1 MKRDELGDLFGFL
14 SVAEERSFTRA
25 AARLGTSQSSLS
37 HTIRRLEER
46 MGVRL
51 LTRTTRNVAP
61 TEAGEQLVETLRP
74 AFSDIQTRLDSMS
87 ALRQKP
93 AGNIRITSSRHAS
106 ETILMPAVM
115 QLMAAHPDVK
125 VEISV
130 DQRFTDLVAERY
142 DAGVR
147 LGEQVEKDM
156 IAVKIGPELRMTVVG
171 SPAYFEKHPKPVTP
185 HDLTKHV
192 CINLRLPTLGG
203 LYAWEF
209 EKKGRPLNVRVDGQF
224 TCNDVPMIVA
234 CCGQWSGVSLPS
246 RRSVSRPDRGRA
258 PRPGSRRLVSTI
270 SGISSLLPK
279 PPSVL
284 AGVRVACRGTAL
296 SRVIETDLGC
306 KLSLRQIRLSLC
318 VPKT

>member
-1 MKRDELGDLFGFL
+1 MKRDELADLVVFL
-14 SVAEERSFTRA
+14 AVAEECSFTRA

-61 TEAGEQLVETLRP
+61 TQAGEQLVETLRP
-74 AFSDIQTRLDSMS
+74 AFTDIQARLDSIA

-93 AGNIRITSSRHAS
+93 AGTIRITSSRHATES
-106 ETILMPAVM
+106 ILMPAVT
-115 QLMAAHPDVK
+115 QIMADHPDIK

-130 DQRFTDLVAERY
+130 DQRLTDLVAERY

-156 IAVKIGPELRMTVVG
+156 IAVRIGPELRMAVVG
-171 SPAYFEKHPKPVTP
+171 SPAYLARHAKPATP
-185 HDLTKHV
+185 HDLTQHV

-209 EKKGRPLNVRVDGQF
+209 EKNGRPLNVRVDGQF
-224 TCNDVPMIVA
+224 TCNDVPM
-234 CCGQWSGVSLPS
+234 
-246 RRSVSRPDRGRA
+246 
-258 PRPGSRRLVSTI
+258 
-270 SGISSLLPK
+270 
-279 PPSVL
+279 
-284 AGVRVACRGTAL
+284 
-296 SRVIETDLGC
+296 VIQAAVKGLG
-306 KLSLRQIRLSLC
+306 
-318 VPKT
+318 